1 MSFVRWG
8 TESREAR
15 LLRKARPE
23 APDGLVRRLAA
34 STTPLRRSGR
44 APRFALAGVATV
56 AMLAGLAAVGGA
68 SYAASEIVHI
78 VQVAT
83 GHTNYFGKRLAIEV
97 AKSSPAADQYGGVT
111 VSNQAVSAVVEP
123 SATSPTVVSVATPG
137 PTGTSIDVQVAPGTF
152 TTPVAIH
159 VDPAPPA
166 VTQSATLVGGGNQIV
181 SIVVTDTSGGTAIH
195 SLPTPLSVVFKNP
208 PKGFV
213 PVVSTD
219 GVNFR
224 ALTNISP
231 ATTLTADQQDG
242 YYIAGDGSIVILTR
256 HLTLF
261 AVLYS
266 ANVNVSESGRKTP
279 PAGSGQFGDPTRNHV
294 GAPKLT
300 QVGGKITPTAGRVP
314 FTFHVDEQASVYISI
329 YDAKGNP
336 VWIRRNGTSVRSHPY
351 SGTPVM
357 AFHVVI
363 LRPGYIKTLLNTVGL
378 QAGQTYKLR
387 ITAVDFDGHKVTAYT
402 TFTA

>member
-8 TESREAR
+8 RESREAR
-15 LLRKARPE
+15 LLRASRPE
-23 APDGLVRRLAA
+23 APDGFVRRLAVSA
-34 STTPLRRSGR
+34 TPRRRPGR
-44 APRFALAGVATV
+44 APRFALAGVATA
-56 AMLAGLAAVGGA
+56 AMLIGLAAVGGA

-97 AKSSPAADQYGGVT
+97 AKPSPAADQYGGVT
-111 VSNQAVSAVVEP
+111 VSSGTVSAVVQP
-123 SATSPTVVSVATPG
+123 SSTAPTVVSVATPG
-137 PTGTSIDVQVAPGTF
+137 PTGTSVDVQVAPGTF
-152 TTPVAIH
+152 TAPVVVH

-166 VTQSATLVGGGNQIV
+166 VTQSATLVGSNNQVV
-181 SIVVTDTSGGTAIH
+181 SIVVTDTSGQAVH
-195 SLPTPLSVVFKNP
+195 SLPTPLSIVFKNP

-219 GVNFR
+219 GVNYR
-224 ALTNISP
+224 QLTLLSG
-231 ATTLTADQQDG
+231 TTLAADQQDG
-242 YYIAGDGSIVILTR
+242 YYVAADGSIVILTR

-266 ANVNVSESGRKTP
+266 ANINVSESGRKTP

-336 VWIRRNGTSVRSHPY
+336 VWIRRNGTSVRAHPY
-351 SGTPVM
+351 SGTPVY

-378 QAGQTYKLR
+378 TAGQTYKLR